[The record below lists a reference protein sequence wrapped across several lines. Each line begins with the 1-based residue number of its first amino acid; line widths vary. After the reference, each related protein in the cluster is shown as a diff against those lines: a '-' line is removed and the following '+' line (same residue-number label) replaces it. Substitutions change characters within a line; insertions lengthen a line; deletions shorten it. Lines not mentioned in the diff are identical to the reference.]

1 MCLRSPQQED
11 SNVDLSTPEASLA
24 AFGGFV
30 YLDGYLN
37 VVGANALVAGSA
49 VVFDGPMPL
58 EVSTLGA
65 LRVAQRL
72 QPSRI
77 QGLLQIG
84 VRELGWLRPGEPMG
98 AQDGSAWPDGAFAYV
113 YDEQNTALNCVFRV
127 ARNTKVQGN
136 GRGSVAGGAGGG
148 AAPTNNKDKDK
159 DNCIIS

>member
-1 MCLRSPQQED
+1 MSQED
-11 SNVDLSTPEASLA
+11 SAIDLSTPEASLA

-37 VVGANALVAGSA
+37 VLGANALVAGSA

-58 EVSTLGA
+58 EMSVRDA

-84 VRELGWLRPGEPMG
+84 VRELGWLRPAEPMG
-98 AQDGSAWPDGAFAYV
+98 AQDGSAWPDGGFAYV
-113 YDEQNTALNCVFRV
+113 YDEQNAALNCVFRI
-127 ARNTKVQGN
+127 ARNTKVRGD
-136 GRGSVAGGAGGG
+136 GRAGAS
-148 AAPTNNKDKDK
+148 AAANASNSKGKDKDK
-159 DNCIIS
+159 DNCIIA